1 MQRIAAVWHASP
13 QKMVG
18 VLFALLLAAGMAV
31 GSGANFNATSANA
44 GNTFTSGTLSHS
56 NNKNGAILTAS
67 LMKPGDSQTGTVDI
81 KNTGDIAGVFSV
93 AKTVTAGDTAF
104 ANQLDLKIEDLGD
117 PAATP
122 AATPATVY
130 NGKLGTMPTQSNLT
144 GAAWAAGATHQYKFT
159 VTFPN
164 TSGANGQDNGY
175 MGKSSTV
182 RFDWESTS

>member
-1 MQRIAAVWHASP
+1 MQRIAALWHASP

-31 GSGANFNATSANA
+31 GSGANFNATTANA
-44 GNTFTSGTLSHS
+44 GNTFSSGTLSHS

-81 KNTGDIAGVFSV
+81 KNTGDIAGVFSL
-93 AKTVTAGDTAF
+93 AKTVTAGDAAF

-117 PAATP
+117 PAAP
-122 AATPATVY
+122 SAPVTVY
-130 NGKLGTMPTQSNLT
+130 NNKLGTMPTQSNLT
-144 GAAWAAGATHQYKFT
+144 GSPWAAGATHQYKFT

-164 TSGANGQDNGY
+164 TSGANGQDNAY
-175 MGKSSTV
+175 MGKTTTV